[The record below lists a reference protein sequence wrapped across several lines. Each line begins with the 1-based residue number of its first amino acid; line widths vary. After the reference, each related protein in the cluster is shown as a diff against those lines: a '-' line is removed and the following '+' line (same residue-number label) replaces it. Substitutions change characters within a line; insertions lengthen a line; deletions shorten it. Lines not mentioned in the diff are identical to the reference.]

1 MAGKVN
7 YQAIDNVIPAH
18 TVGDFY
24 DLVYA
29 MEILNQQDNFVK
41 NETKSL
47 SGFVET
53 NFVRTERTWEIK
65 ASFLPTSI
73 LPEWQEFFYS
83 TKIGE
88 EFKLYLD
95 SNDSTFINVAMATP
109 THAPARFA
117 TLDSEFSF
125 TFTVREN
132 I

>member
-1 MAGKVN
+1 MPGKIN

-18 TVGDFY
+18 TVGNFY
-24 DLVYA
+24 DLIYS
-29 MEILNQQDNFVK
+29 MEILNQNDDFIK

-53 NFVRTERTWEIK
+53 NFVRTERSWAIK
-65 ASFLPTSI
+65 ASFLPAII

-88 EFKLYLD
+88 VFKLYLD
-95 SNDSTFINVAMATP
+95 STDVTFINVSMVTAK
-109 THAPARFA
+109 HAPARFGK
-117 TLDSEFSF
+117 LDDEFSF